1 VETLNRNE
9 LENQLLGLSTL
20 LQLERE
26 ARAASTEQE
35 LGFVMVN
42 ETRQLLEYHQA
53 VLWGR
58 GVGCD
63 VKVLTASGVAM
74 VERNAPFVVWL
85 QNCLSDTLRQDS
97 IGVSRLTDSDVPER
111 YRSGWREWTS
121 GQVLLCPLR
130 DRQGVFLGGLWFSRS
145 QPWSDAEVA
154 LVERVGE
161 AYAHAWSALVAGRR
175 QGWRNWR
182 KKLASRKVRLA
193 LVLLFVAAMFLPV
206 RQSALAPAEV
216 IARDPVVV
224 AAPIDGILEQM
235 HVRPNAGVAVGD
247 LLFSM
252 DDTVLRNRHQ
262 VATKALA
269 VAKADYLRAS
279 QKAFSDEVS
288 KGEVALLRAEV
299 ERKSAE
305 VTYTADLL
313 QRVHVRAARAGTAVY
328 NDPNDWV
335 GRPLETGVKVLSLAD
350 PHDTELKIW
359 LPVEDAI
366 NLEQGAEISLFLNT
380 DPASPVAAS
389 LKQTSYQAEVTEAGV
404 LAFPLLGRFSVTPAP
419 RLGLTGTA
427 KLYGTEVR
435 LFYYLM
441 RRPIAALRR
450 IFGL

>member
-1 VETLNRNE
+1 MNNNE

-26 ARAASTEQE
+26 ARSASTEQE

-42 ETRQLLEYHQA
+42 ETRQLLQYHQA
-53 VLWGR
+53 VLWEPGAGS
-58 GVGCD
+58 GVR
-63 VKVLTASGVAM
+63 VLAVSGVATL
-74 VERNAPFVVWL
+74 EHNAPFVVWL
-85 QNCLSDTLRQDS
+85 QKYLADRLRQDS
-97 IGVSRLTDSDVPER
+97 SGVSRLTVAEVPAQ
-111 YRSGWREWTS
+111 YRSGWQEWTS
-121 GQVLLCPLR
+121 GQVMLCPLR
-130 DRQGVFLGGLWFSRS
+130 DREGLLLGGLWFSRG

-154 LVERVGE
+154 LLERAGE
-161 AYAHAWSALVAGRR
+161 AYAHAWSALAAGRKN
-175 QGWRNWR
+175 GWTHFR
-182 KKLASRKVRLA
+182 KVLASRKVRLG

-224 AAPIDGILEQM
+224 TAPIDGILAQL
-235 HVRPNAGVAVGD
+235 HVRPNARVAVGD

-269 VAKADYLRAS
+269 VARADYLRAS
-279 QKAFSDEVS
+279 QKAFSDESS
-288 KGEVALLRAEV
+288 KGEVALLRAEM

-305 VTYTADLL
+305 VSYTADLL
-313 QRVHVRAARAGTAVY
+313 RRVHVRAVREGTAVY

-350 PHDTELKIW
+350 PQDTELKIW

-366 NLEQGAEISLFLNT
+366 SLERGAEINLFLNT
-380 DPASPVAAS
+380 DPASPVAAR
-389 LKQTSYQAEVTEAGV
+389 LKQTSYEAEVTEAGM
-404 LAFPLLGRFSVTPAP
+404 LAFPLLGSFSVDASP

-427 KLYGTEVR
+427 KIYGKEVS

-450 IFGL
+450 LFGL